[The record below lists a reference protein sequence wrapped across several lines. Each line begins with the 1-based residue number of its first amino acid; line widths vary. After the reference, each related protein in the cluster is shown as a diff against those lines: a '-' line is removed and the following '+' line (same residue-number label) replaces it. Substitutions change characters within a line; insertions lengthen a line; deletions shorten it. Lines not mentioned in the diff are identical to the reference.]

1 MQVGNDRM
9 LMDLEWTGQSAFVGE
24 PLREWSAVDGSVA
37 GLTRSAGNL
46 TFATIYGAGH
56 MVRESQNIGIRLS
69 DCCLRAGAV

>member
-1 MQVGNDRM
+1 M

-24 PLREWSAVDGSVA
+24 PLREWTAVDGSVA

-56 MVRESQNIGIRLS
+56 MVRRRESQSIGMRLS
-69 DCCLRAGAV
+69 DCCVRAGPV